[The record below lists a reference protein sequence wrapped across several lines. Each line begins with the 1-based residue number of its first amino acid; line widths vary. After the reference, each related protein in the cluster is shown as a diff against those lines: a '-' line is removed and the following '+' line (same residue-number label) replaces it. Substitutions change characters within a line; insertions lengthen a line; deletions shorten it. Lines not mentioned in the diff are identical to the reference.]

1 MTAWQEAVEEAGSP
15 QAIHKSASSASPPL
29 RKDHVDKVLLEIV
42 AGVSPKLVDEPL
54 VERFVDWPPRSPL
67 PHDFEIE
74 LPEVRLVVRDGE
86 LVHPR
91 SPPRCPGLV
100 PCGTP
105 QTHRRRTTGAARGR
119 RRPGID
125 VKP

>member
-91 SPPRCPGLV
+91 SPHVVPASSLV
-100 PCGTP
+100 ELHKHIVVE
-105 QTHRRRTTGAARGR
+105 QQV
-119 RRPGID
+119 RPGEED
-125 VKP
+125 VPVSM